1 MHTVHRHPILCV
13 SQVRKSSVGYPNA
26 EDVRNLHDA
35 QKELAVAR
43 ALVCQ
48 LSEYL
53 RRFAII
59 AMQVCV
65 HICMLFFF
73 TTLREESC
81 FTPYFPRS
89 DNRSDNP
96 AFEE

>member
-73 TTLREESC
+73 YHTSRRIMFHPLFSPVR
-81 FTPYFPRS
+81 
-89 DNRSDNP
+89 
-96 AFEE
+96 